1 MARARRGKCWRSG
14 RMARVDSVDRMDIV
28 DRINSVSA
36 SSRLVATEQRSPV
49 GPPLLLVAPSPVLPV
64 AANRFWLFSAPVD
77 LGVFLGSAL
86 VALAALWIGARVGV
100 LNSRAPEWTW
110 VPAVLLIDVAHVW
123 GTGFRVYFDTD
134 ELKRRPWL
142 YTLVPVLGFLIG
154 AALYSE
160 GELVFWRVLAYLAVF
175 HFVRQQ
181 YGWVMLYRARVGERD
196 RFGCW
201 LDTAAIYLAT
211 LYPLIYWHAH
221 LPRRFSWFLENDF
234 VVMPALV
241 LVERVVQPLYWAVL
255 VSYLFRSAYRWLRRK
270 EINPGKDIVV
280 ITTAL
285 CWYTGI
291 ITFNSDYAF
300 TVTNVIIHGVPYLAL
315 VYWWARLR
323 RPQAARSYRF
333 TVSSPLTFLA
343 TLWLIAYVEELLW
356 DRGVWHEREWLFGVA
371 WDIGTL
377 KILLVPLLAL
387 PQLTHYVLD
396 GFIWRRKS
404 NPNFSLIR

>member
-1 MARARRGKCWRSG
+1 M
-14 RMARVDSVDRMDIV
+14 
-28 DRINSVSA
+28 
-36 SSRLVATEQRSPV
+36 
-49 GPPLLLVAPSPVLPV
+49 
-64 AANRFWLFSAPVD
+64 
-77 LGVFLGSAL
+77 
-86 VALAALWIGARVGV
+86 

-196 RFGCW
+196 RFGRW

-255 VSYLFRSAYRWLRRK
+255 VSYLIRSAYRWLRRN

-300 TVTNVIIHGVPYLAL
+300 TVTNVII
-315 VYWWARLR
+315 
-323 RPQAARSYRF
+323 
-333 TVSSPLTFLA
+333 
-343 TLWLIAYVEELLW
+343 
-356 DRGVWHEREWLFGVA
+356 
-371 WDIGTL
+371 
-377 KILLVPLLAL
+377 
-387 PQLTHYVLD
+387 
-396 GFIWRRKS
+396 
-404 NPNFSLIR
+404 